1 MRLTILPGLMLATLP
16 FGVARAQTDDSRVTL
31 LSHDEVSDAF
41 ARGRPLIEV
50 GDYKIHAS
58 RRDSAG
64 VAEIH
69 TRDTDIVYVL
79 KGSATLVTGG
89 TPVDVKPTGSEELR
103 GSAIA
108 GGETSQLVAGDV
120 VVIPNGV
127 PHWFREVKAPF
138 LYYVVKVRQAARPMA
153 IGAVR

>member
-1 MRLTILPGLMLATLP
+1 MLTTLP
-16 FGVARAQTDDSRVTL
+16 FGIARAQTDDSRVTL
-31 LSHDEVSDAF
+31 LSRHEVFDAF

-89 TPVDVKPTGSEELR
+89 TPVSIKSRGSEELR
-103 GSAIA
+103 GSSID
-108 GGETSQLVAGDV
+108 GGDISRLTAGDV

-127 PHWFREVKAPF
+127 PHWFSEVKGPF

-153 IGAVR
+153 IGAAR

>member
-1 MRLTILPGLMLATLP
+1 MRLTTLVGLMLATLP
-16 FGVARAQTDDSRVTL
+16 LGIAGAQTDDSRVTL
-31 LSHDEVSDAF
+31 LSHDGVSDAF
-41 ARGRPLIEV
+41 AKGRPLIEV

-64 VAEIH
+64 LAEIH

-89 TPVDVKPTGSEELR
+89 TPVSVKSTGPEELR
-103 GSAIA
+103 GSSIN
-108 GGETSQLVAGDV
+108 GGDVSRLVAGDV

-127 PHWFREVKAPF
+127 PHWFKEVKAPF
-138 LYYVVKVRQAARPMA
+138 LYYVVKVRQAPRRVA
-153 IGAVR
+153 IGAAR

>member
-1 MRLTILPGLMLATLP
+1 MRLMMVFGLMLATLSI
-16 FGVARAQTDDSRVTL
+16 GIGQAQTDDSKVTL
-31 LSHDEVSDAF
+31 LSRNEVSDAF
-41 ARGRPLIEV
+41 AKGRPLIEV

-58 RRDSAG
+58 HRDSAG

-89 TPVDVKPTGSEELR
+89 TAVAVKSTAPEELR
-103 GSAIA
+103 GSSIA
-108 GGETSQLVAGDV
+108 GGDTSRLAAGDV

-127 PHWFREVKAPF
+127 PHWFSEVTAPF

-153 IGAVR
+153 IGAAR